1 MRPPTITLDQLAPLP
16 VVYRAVI
23 PPEYEDRNGHMNVR
37 WYMAIYDEA
46 GDAMY
51 PMLGLDEESLKPID
65 GGGFDLEHHLHYLSE
80 VRIGETVAIRARLL
94 GRNAKIMHYIFF
106 MVNETRGVVSSTFEC
121 VHAYADLVARRTAP
135 FPPHIAAKLDA
146 LIAEHDRLAWPAPTS
161 GPMGT

>member
-1 MRPPTITLDQLAPLP
+1 
-16 VVYRAVI
+16 
-23 PPEYEDRNGHMNVR
+23 
-37 WYMAIYDEA
+37 
-46 GDAMY
+46 
-51 PMLGLDEESLKPID
+51 
-65 GGGFDLEHHLHYLSE
+65 
-80 VRIGETVAIRARLL
+80 
-94 GRNAKIMHYIFF
+94 MHYIFF